1 MILINLYFVEETHP
15 WTPLKRGVSG
25 ISLNMNYKSLMQKKL
40 PEYIYQLLKSIGEVG
55 YLMGYPAFV
64 VGGFVRDL
72 ILGRANLDVDIVIE
86 GDGINFASRFAEAKK
101 GTVKCHERF
110 GTAVITL
117 PDGFKIDVA
126 TARTEIYAHPGAL
139 PSVQFGSINDDLRR
153 RDFTINAM
161 AINLKDDKFGEL
173 VDVLDGLSDLQEHKI
188 KVIHEQSFSDDPTRI
203 FRAIRYE
210 QRYGFG
216 LDWNTRGMLNY
227 AIDREF
233 LKTITRQRLRNEILL
248 ILNEDNA
255 SRPLNRMRQSDLM
268 RYIHPEI
275 LLNNRK
281 LNLIYKISEM
291 NSFMPLPFLKA
302 NEKIDYALIKLMIL
316 LDGLNETDVIDVSER
331 LALSKKYT
339 EALKSSIAKLPKALF
354 IISEETTAP
363 SKIYEALNGLP
374 FDTLIYSIFKAD
386 KSTIYQI
393 MLYLTVLR
401 DTKPIITGK
410 DLKELGYS
418 EGPIYNEILS
428 MVFYAQLDEKIGSK
442 QEAIEFIKLKRKD
455 Q

>member
-1 MILINLYFVEETHP
+1 
-15 WTPLKRGVSG
+15 
-25 ISLNMNYKSLMQKKL
+25 MNYNTLMQKKL
-40 PEYIYQLLKSIGEVG
+40 PKHIYNLLKSIEETGQQMD
-55 YLMGYPAFV
+55 YNTFV

-72 ILGRANLDVDIVIE
+72 IMGRQNLDVDIVIE
-86 GDGINFASRFAEAKK
+86 GDAINFANEFSKAQK
-101 GTVKCHERF
+101 GKVTSHERF
-110 GTAVITL
+110 GTAVVTL
-117 PDGFKIDVA
+117 PDGFKIDIA
-126 TARTEIYAHPGAL
+126 TTRSEVYSRPGAL
-139 PSVQFGSINDDLRR
+139 PTIQPGKIEDDLKR

-161 AINLKDDKFGEL
+161 AINLKNDEFGEL

-188 KVIHEQSFSDDPTRI
+188 KVIHEESFSDDPTRI
-203 FRAIRYE
+203 FRAIKYE
-210 QRYGFG
+210 QRYGFSMDRHTEG
-216 LDWNTRGMLNY
+216 LLNF
-227 AIDREF
+227 AIDRNF
-233 LKTITRQRLRNEILL
+233 LSTITKQRLRNEILL

-281 LNLIYKISEM
+281 LSLIYKISEM

-302 NEKIDYALIKLMIL
+302 NEKIDYALINLMIL
-316 LDGLNETDVIDVSER
+316 LDGLKEDDVIDVSER

-354 IISEETTAP
+354 TISEETTAP

-418 EGPIYNEILS
+418 EGPIFNEILTE
-428 MVFYAQLDEKIGSK
+428 VFNAQLDEKIETK
-442 QEAIEFIKLKRKD
+442 QEAIEFIKSK
-455 Q
+455 